1 MVDASATALFAAI
14 EALRPPDPDPP
25 PAPANGGPV
34 DPARFQAVLEKLQR
48 TLAVFDM
55 SGATDA
61 LEEFARL
68 GLPAAERAD
77 AERLR
82 QLVDGYEYDEAAAV
96 VARLLDGLAT
106 GGRS

>member
-1 MVDASATALFAAI
+1 M
-14 EALRPPDPDPP
+14 
-25 PAPANGGPV
+25 
-34 DPARFQAVLEKLQR
+34 LEKLQR
-48 TLAVFDM
+48 TLADFDL
-55 SGATDA
+55 SGSTNA
-61 LEEFARL
+61 LEEFTRL

-82 QLVDGYEYDEAAAV
+82 HLVDGYEYDEAAAV